1 MLNVSIGYKA
11 LFCDS
16 INQAY
21 RLHLRPVVEN
31 LMNIT
36 DVFHFMLKHSTT
48 GRREKKYISGLK
60 GNVEYRPACANRLN

>member
-16 INQAY
+16 VNQAY
-21 RLHLRPVVEN
+21 RLHLRTVVEN

-48 GRREKKYISGLK
+48 GRREKKVYFWIK
-60 GNVEYRPACANRLN
+60 GQR

>member
-1 MLNVSIGYKA
+1 MLNVSIGFKA

-16 INQAY
+16 VNQAY
-21 RLHLRPVVEN
+21 RLHLRTVVEN

-48 GRREKKYISGLK
+48 GRREKKVYLWIK
-60 GNVEYRPACANRLN
+60 GQR

>member
-16 INQAY
+16 VNQAY
-21 RLHLRPVVEN
+21 RLHLRTVVEN

-36 DVFHFMLKHSTT
+36 SFTLCSNIRLQEEEK
-48 GRREKKYISGLK
+48 KKYISGLK
-60 GNVEYRPACANRLN
+60 GNVEYHPACANRLN